1 MRKGRK
7 VQYVLNANNVEAL
20 EERSKGKQPLETYLG
35 LLLLAANVCD
45 HAIAGEDIYM
55 TIGMTRDRSGL
66 LLVITWGEDKSYL
79 AAGSLAGLS
88 DEARDWVAAE

>member
-1 MRKGRK
+1 MKKGKK

-20 EERSKGKQPLETYLG
+20 AARSEGKQPLSAYSG
-35 LLLLAANVCD
+35 LLELAANVCD
-45 HAIAGEDIYM
+45 HAVSGEDIYM

-66 LLVITWGEDKSYL
+66 LLVITWDGDKSFL

-88 DEARDWVAAE
+88 DEARLWVEAE